1 MENWKKGIATWLWI
15 DEFHVLL
22 QSPYSA
28 NYLWALWKKVRKRRG
43 ICTGITQN
51 LADILRSDSRD
62 TIGTMLANSEF
73 VALLRQSSTDL
84 DTVADALNISEAQL
98 DYVNNAP
105 AGTGLLR
112 FGSVVIPFDETVS
125 KDSKLYQMYNT
136 NPYELAEQAE
146 SADGGGS
153 TGYPAED

>member
-1 MENWKKGIATWLWI
+1 MSI
-15 DEFHVLL
+15 
-22 QSPYSA
+22 
-28 NYLWALWKKVRKRRG
+28 KRF
-43 ICTGITQN
+43 
-51 LADILRSDSRD
+51 SRD

-73 VALLRQSSTDL
+73 VALLRQSGTDL

-125 KDSKLYQMYNT
+125 KDSKLYHMYNT

>member
-1 MENWKKGIATWLWI
+1 MYCSVSLFCELSLGALEKGTKA
-15 DEFHVLL
+15 
-22 QSPYSA
+22 PG
-28 NYLWALWKKVRKRRG
+28 YLHRYYPESGGYLAKRQPGYHR
-43 ICTGITQN
+43 
-51 LADILRSDSRD
+51 
-62 TIGTMLANSEF
+62 TMLANSEF

-146 SADGGGS
+146 SADGGGG

>member
-1 MENWKKGIATWLWI
+1 
-15 DEFHVLL
+15 
-22 QSPYSA
+22 
-28 NYLWALWKKVRKRRG
+28 
-43 ICTGITQN
+43 
-51 LADILRSDSRD
+51 
-62 TIGTMLANSEF
+62 MLANSEF